1 MAGNVKTM
9 VEDKDPELV
18 AKRRTQL
25 VEAAIELFSRVGY
38 HGATV
43 KDVADEAG
51 VSAGLVYQYVPDKQ
65 DLLFLCIL
73 HIVQRNKQGIPA
85 ALEGI
90 DDPLER
96 LNAAVDA
103 YSRVIAANQ
112 HAVLL
117 TYRET
122 KSLKREYIEVMKKM
136 ELETN
141 ELIANCID
149 ECVRARHMVPTNVE
163 LLVYRIITGAHA
175 WALKH
180 WRLPKIVSLDE
191 YLQQSIHSC
200 WITFLTP
207 KGKRR
212 YAELR
217 LGDVRNAAASLR
229 ISNAGEKKK
238 PVSSREKRRPS
249 LGVAAAN

>member
-1 MAGNVKTM
+1 MADNIRSM

-18 AKRRTQL
+18 NKRRTQL
-25 VEAAIELFSRVGY
+25 VEAAIELFCRVGY
-38 HGATV
+38 HCATV

-51 VSAGLVYQYVPDKQ
+51 VSAGLVYLYVPDKQ
-65 DLLFLCIL
+65 DLLFLCLL
-73 HIVQRNKQGIPA
+73 HIVERNKQEIPA

-90 DDPLER
+90 DDPLGR

-122 KSLKREYIEVMKKM
+122 KFLKREYIEKMKRM

-141 ELIANCID
+141 ALIASCVD
-149 ECVRARHMVPTNVE
+149 ECIRGRYMVPTNVE

-200 WITFLTP
+200 WKVFLTP

-212 YAELR
+212 CAELR
-217 LGDVRNAAASLR
+217 LGEARKAAGSPRNANR
-229 ISNAGEKKK
+229 VI
-238 PVSSREKRRPS
+238 KRKMAIKERRNVAN
-249 LGVAAAN
+249 GAVAAD

>member
-1 MAGNVKTM
+1 MADNVKTM

-73 HIVQRNKQGIPA
+73 HIVQRNKQEIPA

-90 DDPLER
+90 DDPLQR

-122 KSLKREYIEVMKKM
+122 KSLKREYIEVMKRM

-141 ELIANCID
+141 ALIANCID
-149 ECVRARHMVPTNVE
+149 ECIRSRHMVATNVE

-200 WITFLTP
+200 WTVFLTA

-217 LGDVRNAAASLR
+217 LEDARKPMSSPRN
-229 ISNAGEKKK
+229 SNNDDKKK
-238 PVSSREKRRPS
+238 PVTSRERRRMS
-249 LGVAAAN
+249 AGVAAAN